1 MTNWR
6 ALPPGVYPVDR
17 EYTAT
22 ICLGAT
28 SDATIAAKMDPRH
41 TLIRRPHAA
50 CDRPQQVG
58 SRLIGPTFGFSYPC
72 RSCSCNALNALV
84 TRHGALQPPAPKPLP
99 HHPALAAALARAY
112 TYLESVYYESWWG
125 KWSET
130 KRKLFLRSMAYDAI
144 RPDQIKAFVKF
155 EGGHKMPTK
164 ARLIQ
169 GYSQLTTQ
177 ELRAREFTTFQK
189 ALASV
194 MDIDG
199 YELEPGIW
207 VTFASG
213 YNGRD
218 LGRWLTEAERAY
230 VRPHYYERD
239 GKNWDSTMQDTHHRC
254 KVAHMRACSAELA
267 DFADKSYRVNGFW
280 MGKNTCLK
288 YVLDGTVKSGHND
301 TSSGNSLI
309 NAVLTAAAMR
319 DCGLRGRV
327 IVAGDDMLAVV
338 DGDFDAIALAN
349 AERSYGIIPEARKFY
364 AAEDVSF
371 ISGAFLRDSQT
382 GSLAFFPV
390 LGRLLARLWWTTK
403 KIRPADLDNF
413 RYSVACGLR
422 DALAGM
428 PVYGDLIAGPL
439 TVGGVL
445 VDTGKFKHQPHS
457 VCVRGDFLDS
467 LARRYGVSA
476 QSLLDFGAFIRSAGC
491 RPCYLV
497 HPLYDVIAARDL
509 ADIDARSPVA
519 ATSC

>member
-1 MTNWR
+1 
-6 ALPPGVYPVDR
+6 
-17 EYTAT
+17 
-22 ICLGAT
+22 
-28 SDATIAAKMDPRH
+28 
-41 TLIRRPHAA
+41 
-50 CDRPQQVG
+50 
-58 SRLIGPTFGFSYPC
+58 
-72 RSCSCNALNALV
+72 
-84 TRHGALQPPAPKPLP
+84 
-99 HHPALAAALARAY
+99 
-112 TYLESVYYESWWG
+112 
-125 KWSET
+125 
-130 KRKLFLRSMAYDAI
+130 
-144 RPDQIKAFVKF
+144 
-155 EGGHKMPTK
+155 
-164 ARLIQ
+164 
-169 GYSQLTTQ
+169 
-177 ELRAREFTTFQK
+177 
-189 ALASV
+189 
-194 MDIDG
+194 
-199 YELEPGIW
+199 
-207 VTFASG
+207 
-213 YNGRD
+213 
-218 LGRWLTEAERAY
+218 
-230 VRPHYYERD
+230 
-239 GKNWDSTMQDTHHRC
+239 
-254 KVAHMRACSAELA
+254 
-267 DFADKSYRVNGFW
+267 
-280 MGKNTCLK
+280 
-288 YVLDGTVKSGHND
+288 
-301 TSSGNSLI
+301 
-309 NAVLTAAAMR
+309 
-319 DCGLRGRV
+319 
-327 IVAGDDMLAVV
+327 MLAVV